1 MIDKIIGAFAFLRT
15 FFPVKLFLLHL
26 RRSHIL
32 LFFWLILFLFTN
44 KLLGVSYG
52 FPYLFLTPEY
62 KGVVG
67 FWSFSIVGITS
78 GLFIMAFHISS
89 YIYYSYRFPF
99 LATLNK
105 PLYKFC
111 LNNSILP
118 LLFYGLYIFQI
129 SRTLDSEGYGLS
141 QIFINLFGLLLGT
154 ILTISFSFTYFFGTI
169 KGLESID
176 KDGKERNP
184 LKPLKGLIKK
194 NKEVEE
200 GDNRKGRNRVKY
212 YLKSPIS
219 VKLTRG
225 TAHYKKEILK
235 KAIQEH
241 HFSASIYF
249 VILILV
255 VAALN
260 FKALMIPAG
269 ASVFIIF
276 SLYLMVTGAIY
287 TQLKTWTLTAGLIA
301 IVVFNY
307 FSGFEQF
314 KHRNDAFGM
323 DYKSEKAEYSYENLY
338 ALTTDSIV
346 NLDKKKA
353 LESLENWR
361 AKFPE
366 DSIPYLVV
374 LNVSGGGLRSSYWTT
389 KVLQE
394 LDKSA
399 FKGQVLN
406 HTHLITGSSGGMLG
420 AAYYRELDYLQR
432 YGSLDLEKV
441 NAQYLNKIGQDALNP
456 VAFNLAV
463 HDLFLSFNSVDY
475 KGVKYSMDRGYAF
488 DQKFNENTGGILD
501 KSFSDYQELE
511 FQSKTPTLLLAPTI
525 IGDGRR
531 LLMSTQGIS
540 YLCVQPSYLSFNN
553 EKNFDAVEYSRLFKN
568 QGAGNLSFLTALRLS
583 ASFPYITPLVNLP
596 SRPEIELIDA
606 GVRDN
611 EGLELALR
619 YLHHFKPWIKEN
631 TKGVLILQIKA
642 NRPDE
647 IAISGND
654 QTRLDQLTL
663 PIKGVFQSFNNL
675 QVYNKVLISEL
686 SNEILDFP
694 VEILRFSLSV
704 KKDNVSL
711 SWHLT
716 ETEKRNI
723 NAAFNHLNNQTELE
737 KLEYLLHNS
746 D

>member
-1 MIDKIIGAFAFLRT
+1 M
-15 FFPVKLFLLHL
+15 
-26 RRSHIL
+26 
-32 LFFWLILFLFTN
+32 
-44 KLLGVSYG
+44 GVSYG

-62 KGVVG
+62 NGVVG

-78 GLFIMAFHISS
+78 GIFVMAFHISS

-111 LNNSILP
+111 LNNSIIP
-118 LLFYGLYIFQI
+118 LLFYGFYIFQI

-141 QIFINLFGLLLGT
+141 QILINLSGLLIGT
-154 ILTISFSFTYFFGTI
+154 IVTISFSFTYFFGTI
-169 KGLESID
+169 KGLENSD
-176 KDGKERNP
+176 NDAKERFP

-194 NKEVEE
+194 DKDVEE
-200 GDNRKGRNRVKY
+200 GDSRIGRNKVRY

-225 TAHYKKEILK
+225 TSHYKKEKLK
-235 KAIQEH
+235 EAIQEH

-255 VAALN
+255 VVALN
-260 FKALMIPAG
+260 FKVVMIPAG

-287 TQLKTWTLTAGLIA
+287 TRLKTWTLTAGLAVIF
-301 IVVFNY
+301 ILNY
-307 FSGFEQF
+307 FSGFDKF
-314 KHRNDAFGM
+314 NHRNDAFGM
-323 DYKSEKAEYSYENLY
+323 DYKAEKADYSYENLY

-346 NLDKKKA
+346 GIDKRKA

-361 AKFPE
+361 AKFPA
-366 DSIPYLVV
+366 DSLPYLVV

-394 LDKSA
+394 LDKTA
-399 FKGQVLN
+399 FKGQILN
-406 HTHLITGSSGGMLG
+406 QTHLITGSSGGMLG
-420 AAYYRELDYLQR
+420 AAYYRELDYLQNQGR
-432 YGSLDLEKV
+432 LKLDKL
-441 NAQYLNKIGQDALNP
+441 NAEYLNNIGQDALNP

-463 HDLFLSFNSVDY
+463 HDLFLSFRKVEY

-501 KSFSDYQELE
+501 KSFSDYKKLE

-531 LLMSTQGIS
+531 LLMSTQGMS
-540 YLCVQPSYLSFNN
+540 FLCVQPSYLSFDN
-553 EKNFDAVEYSRLFKN
+553 EKNFDAVEYSRLFEK
-568 QGAGNLSFLTALRLS
+568 QGAENLSFLTALRLS

-596 SRPEIELIDA
+596 SQPEIELIDA

-611 EGLELALR
+611 QGLELALR
-619 YLHHFKPWIKEN
+619 YLHQFKPWIKEN
-631 TKGVLILQIKA
+631 TSGVLILQIKA

-647 IAISGND
+647 IAIKAND
-654 QTRLDQLTL
+654 QTRLGQLTL
-663 PIKGVFQSFNNL
+663 PIKGVLQSFNNL
-675 QVYNKVLISEL
+675 QVYNKVLLSEW

-694 VEILRFSLSV
+694 VEVLRFSLAV

-716 ETEKRNI
+716 ETEKRQI
-723 NAAFNHLNNQTELE
+723 NSAFDHLNNQTELE
-737 KLEYLLHNS
+737 KLEYLLNRS
-746 D
+746 N